1 MTWIYEAVK
10 AVGTFAVANPIPA
23 ALGGSAILNYLG
35 SQGQADAATQAARMQ
50 SDAAAQASTLQ
61 EKQYA
66 DLAPYRQSGQLGLS
80 KIQEMLPYF
89 TKEVTAQDLRSMPG
103 FEFGLNQGT
112 GAAGQAMNVGG
123 GGSNV
128 DLARTKFA
136 TDYATNVGLPQY
148 LQQRTGIYNTLSNI
162 AGIGQKSQEQAG
174 NIASNIGQ
182 LGIGGATALGAGN
195 IGAANVMAG
204 GLQGFGNAA
213 TLASMLRPQT
223 PAAQPAVDYSLGS
236 GAQGLTLGGGN
247 QGLRF
252 APA

>member
-1 MTWIYEAVK
+1 MTWIA
-10 AVGTFAVANPIPA
+10 AALGSVGTFIGANALPIA
-23 ALGGSAILNYLG
+23 IGGSALLG
-35 SQGQADAATQAARMQ
+35 YAGAGQQADAAREGAQMQ
-50 SDAAAQASTLQ
+50 SDAAARAAALQ

-148 LQQRTGIYNTLSNI
+148 LQQRTGIYNTLANI
-162 AGIGQKSQEQAG
+162 AGIGQKSQEQSG

-182 LGIGGATALGAGN
+182 LGIGGASALGAGN

-204 GLQGFGNAA
+204 GLQGLGNAA
-213 TLASMLRPQT
+213 TLASLLRPQGT
-223 PAAQPAVDYSLGS
+223 AAQPFNYTPPTQFQPDYS
-236 GAQGLTLGGGN
+236 TPTGGFK
-247 QGLRF
+247 L

>member
-1 MTWIYEAVK
+1 MTW
-10 AVGTFAVANPIPA
+10 VAA
-23 ALGGSAILNYLG
+23 AIGGSALLG
-35 SQGQADAATQAARMQ
+35 FIGASEQADASRQGAQMQ
-50 SDAAAQASTLQ
+50 SDAAARAAALQ

-148 LQQRTGIYNTLSNI
+148 IQQRTGIYNTLANI
-162 AGIGQKSQEQAG
+162 AGIGQKSQEQSG
-174 NIASNIGQ
+174 GIASNIGQ

-204 GLQGFGNAA
+204 GLQGLGNAG
-213 TLASMLRPQT
+213 TLASLLRPQGVSYSPSQVANANAMNVPT
-223 PAAQPAVDYSLGS
+223 SAQPLGS
-236 GAQGLTLGGGN
+236 SFDQY
-247 QGLRF
+247 LRL
-252 APA
+252 A

>member
-1 MTWIYEAVK
+1 MTW
-10 AVGTFAVANPIPA
+10 VAA
-23 ALGGSAILNYLG
+23 AIGGSALLGFLG
-35 SQGQADAATQAARMQ
+35 SQGQASAAREGAQLQ
-50 SDAAAQASTLQ
+50 SDAIAQATKLQ

-89 TKEVTAQDLRSMPG
+89 TKEVTAEDLRSMPG

-128 DLARTKFA
+128 DRARTKFA

-148 LQQRTGIYNTLSNI
+148 LAQRTGIYNTLANI
-162 AGIGQKSQEQAG
+162 AGIGQKSQEQSG
-174 NIASNIGQ
+174 NIASNVGQ

-195 IGAANVMAG
+195 IGAAQFNAG
-204 GLQGFGNAA
+204 GMQGIGNAA
-213 TLASMLRPQT
+213 TLASLLSPQGSSYSPSQIYNANAMNT
-223 PAAQPAVDYSLGS
+223 PTS
-236 GAQGLTLGGGN
+236 AQGLDSSFNKYLVG
-247 QGLRF
+247 
-252 APA
+252 

>member
-1 MTWIYEAVK
+1 MTWLR
-10 AVGTFAVANPIPA
+10 A
-23 ALGGSAILNYLG
+23 AIAGSALLNFIG
-35 SQGQADAATQAARMQ
+35 GKKQADVAKEGAQMQ
-50 SDAAAQASTLQ
+50 SDATARAAALQ

-148 LQQRTGIYNTLSNI
+148 ISQRTGIYNTLANI
-162 AGIGQKSQEQAG
+162 AGLGQKSQEQSG

-182 LGIGGATALGAGN
+182 LGIGGASALGAGN

-204 GLQGFGNAA
+204 GLQGLGNAG
-213 TLASMLRPQT
+213 TLASLLRPQGT
-223 PAAQPAVDYSLGS
+223 AAQPVNYSG
-236 GAQGLTLGGGN
+236 Q
-247 QGLRF
+247 
-252 APA
+252 APAPEPDYFGSAIRLG